1 MGRWETLLSWE
12 MGDPLRLAIFLFGVP
27 SLTYLLGVDYLKP
40 QWEIASISLSQPPLY
55 SHGSP
60 LNSITAAHLFEY
72 LSLSAGFWILLALLI
87 SVFSILAFRYD
98 REQGYAF
105 SVYSLPFTKGELFA
119 AKTLSVLLISLLLLY
134 IPLLIVGIVPNADI
148 TGVIREITFTDRYF
162 HLLIFA
168 TYFVLF
174 SLSISVLFS
183 VLLKNMFL
191 AFIASFFLLVLPFF
205 AGLHWP
211 PFFFLSMLARSL
223 SGASPF
229 ETNWVL
235 WGLVIPAALL
245 LVSGLIFV
253 RRDVL

>member
-1 MGRWETLLSWE
+1 MGRLRTLLSWE
-12 MGDPLRLAIFLFGVP
+12 IGDPLRLAIFLLGVP
-27 SLTYLLGVDYLKP
+27 SLTYLLGVGYLKS
-40 QWEIASISLSQPPLY
+40 QWEVVSVSLPGRSIPPGGL
-55 SHGSP
+55 P

-72 LSLSAGFWILLALLI
+72 LSLSAGFWILLTLLV

-98 REQGYAF
+98 REQGYAL
-105 SVYSLPFTKGELFA
+105 SVYSMPFTKGELFV
-119 AKTLSVLLISLLLLY
+119 AKALSVLLISLLLLY
-134 IPLLIVGIVPNADI
+134 IPLLIVDIVPNADI
-148 TGVIREITFTDRYF
+148 IGVIREITFTDRYF
-162 HLLIFA
+162 HLLVFA

-211 PFFFLSMLARSL
+211 PFFFLSILARSL

-229 ETNWVL
+229 EGNWVL
-235 WGLVIPAALL
+235 WGFVIPAALL